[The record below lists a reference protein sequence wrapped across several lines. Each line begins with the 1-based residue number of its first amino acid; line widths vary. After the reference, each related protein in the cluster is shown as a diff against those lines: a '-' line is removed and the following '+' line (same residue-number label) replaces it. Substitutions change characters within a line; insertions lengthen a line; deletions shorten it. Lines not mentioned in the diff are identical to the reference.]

1 MESHPQQKPN
11 DMIRRE
17 LQVRD
22 RTADLPDSEA
32 VLCSFTDG
40 VADYRYTVSIENGS
54 AVKTIQSPACETVT
68 GYTPQ
73 EFADN
78 PYLWIKMVVPD
89 EVDHVLNWVHQ
100 LLDGVVTPA
109 IEHRIMR
116 KGGEVR
122 WVRDT
127 AIQFK
132 DASGTLLSYDG
143 IVQDITEQK
152 RAEEMLQ
159 KANAYNRSL
168 IEASLDPLVTIGKDG
183 TITDVNHATELV
195 TGLSREELIGS
206 DFSSYFTE
214 PETAN
219 NGYRHVFH
227 EGTVRDYPL
236 EIKHRNGHLTSVLYN
251 ATVYRDPKGEVIGV
265 FAAARDI
272 SKQKRT
278 DSIQQARLRL
288 SEFAFSHSL
297 DELLTKTLDEAEAL
311 TGSVIGF
318 FHFLDADQKTLL
330 LQTWSSNTLSS
341 MCTADGK
348 GEHYQI
354 DMAGVWVDCI
364 RLRRPV
370 IHNDY
375 ATLEHKRGLPE
386 GHAPLLRE
394 LVVPIFRSDTI
405 VGIIGIGNKPVDYVD
420 DDIDAVVQL
429 ANLAWDIVVGKR
441 SEEALMESQ
450 TKLLEQNNELQ
461 ATEEMLRVQINEY
474 EVIQVLLREAKAA
487 AEAANQAKSQ
497 FLANMS
503 HEIRTPINGVIGLI
517 ELLLGSGLTEKQ
529 RTYAQLAKQST
540 RNLVQ
545 LISDILDLSKI
556 EAHKIVLEA
565 RDFDLD
571 AEVTCTIN
579 LLSLHAQEKN
589 LTLTSLIDPDVLL
602 RLKGDAGRLR
612 QIITNLVG
620 NAIKFT
626 AKGSVSLHIQTERED
641 EEHVTLRFTV
651 CDSGIG
657 ISADKLEEIFNPFT
671 QADGSTS
678 RKFGGTGLGLT
689 ISRQLAELM
698 GGTVQV
704 ESTEGMG
711 ATFWFTALFEKQK
724 AISPGF
730 PSLPPG
736 EGLGLEELERTVSS
750 CCNEKPHPGSDAYNY
765 HLTDVEGE
773 ITCAIRLLLVEDD
786 ATGRF
791 VTQSILANYGYRV
804 DVACDGSEAL
814 ELLEN
819 HDYNAVLMDCMMP
832 GINGYDVTAVIR
844 DQASKVRN
852 HDIPIIALT
861 ANAFDEDRKKCLT
874 AGMDDYLAKPLEVE
888 KLLVMLEKWAAPRS
902 TPVTRSDSDC
912 RATAQISTA
921 GNTALHFTSKT
932 DAFEIDA
939 FIARNQG
946 DIRLCCDAANI
957 FINSVPEYCGS
968 IRAALAAKDA
978 VALRQS
984 AHKLKGAA
992 ANFSMPFLSDSAG
1005 SLESVAKTGDF
1016 DAAAGLVSVLE
1027 QMIEQALEAMQEQLI
1042 VPNRKDNQ

>member
-1 MESHPQQKPN
+1 MESHHQRKPN
-11 DMIRRE
+11 NMIRRE

-32 VLCSFTDG
+32 GLRFFADG

-78 PYLWIKMVVPD
+78 PYLWIQMVVPE
-89 EVDHVLNWVHQ
+89 EVDQVLNWVHQ
-100 LLDGVVTPA
+100 LLDGVVIPA
-109 IEHRIMR
+109 IEHRLMR

-183 TITDVNHATELV
+183 TITDVNQATELV

-219 NGYRHVFH
+219 NGYRRVFH

-236 EIKHRNGHLTSVLYN
+236 EIKHRDGHLTPVLYN
-251 ATVYRDPKGEVIGV
+251 ASVYRDPDGEVIGV

-341 MCTADGK
+341 MCSADGK

-364 RLRRPV
+364 RQRRPV

-386 GHAPLLRE
+386 GHAPLMRE
-394 LVVPIFRSDTI
+394 LVVPIFRSGKI

-441 SEEALMESQ
+441 AEEALKESQ

-474 EVIQVLLREAKAA
+474 ETIQALLREAKAA
-487 AEAANQAKSQ
+487 AESSNQAKSQ

-503 HEIRTPINGVIGLI
+503 HEIRTPVNGVIGLI
-517 ELLLGSGLTEKQ
+517 ELLLGTELTDKQ
-529 RTYAQLAKQST
+529 RNYAEMAKQST

-556 EAHKIVLEA
+556 EAHRIELEA

-571 AEVTCTIN
+571 AEITGTIN

-589 LTLTSLIDPDVLL
+589 LALTSLIDPDVSL
-602 RLKGDAGRLR
+602 RLRGDAGRLR
-612 QIITNLVG
+612 QILTNLVG

-626 AKGSVSLHIQTERED
+626 AEGSVSLHIRTDLED

-657 ISADKLEEIFNPFT
+657 ISADKLEDIFDPFI

-698 GGTVQV
+698 GGTVRV

-711 ATFWFTALFEKQK
+711 ATFWFTAVFEKQK
-724 AISPGF
+724 ATPR
-730 PSLPPG
+730 LPPLLLG
-736 EGLGLEELERTVSS
+736 EDPGLDVLDGTISS
-750 CCNEKPHPGSDAYNY
+750 RCNDKPHPAPDI
-765 HLTDVEGE
+765 HLRAVEGE
-773 ITCAIRLLLVEDD
+773 TTGTIRLLLAEDD
-786 ATGRF
+786 ATGQF
-791 VTQSILANYGYRV
+791 VTQSILANNGYRV
-804 DVACDGSEAL
+804 DVASDGGEAL
-814 ELLEN
+814 KLLEN
-819 HDYNAVLMDCMMP
+819 HDYDAVLMDCMMP
-832 GINGYDVTAVIR
+832 EINGYDVTAVIR
-844 DQASKVRN
+844 DRASKVRN
-852 HDIPIIALT
+852 HDIPVIALT
-861 ANAFDEDRKKCLT
+861 ANVFAEDRKKCLA
-874 AGMDDYLAKPLEVE
+874 AGMDDYLAKPIEVE
-888 KLLVMLEKWAAPRS
+888 KLLAMLEKWAAPGS
-902 TPVTRSDSDC
+902 TPVTPVTPVDSDC
-912 RATAQISTA
+912 RPTAQISAT
-921 GNTALHFTSKT
+921 GNPALRFTCKA
-932 DAFEIDA
+932 DVFEIDA
-939 FIARNQG
+939 FVARNQG
-946 DIRLCCDAANI
+946 DMKLCCDAATI
-957 FINSVPEYCGS
+957 FINSAPEYGGS
-968 IRAALAAKDA
+968 IRAALAARDA
-978 VALRQS
+978 VALRHS

-992 ANFSMPFLSDSAG
+992 ANFFMPLLSESAS
-1005 SLESVAKTGDF
+1005 SLESLAKTGDLN
-1016 DAAAGLVSVLE
+1016 AAAGLVPVLE
-1027 QMIEQALEAMQEQLI
+1027 QMLEQALEALKEQLI
-1042 VPNRKDNQ
+1042 APQRKDNQ